1 MKKKDKTLSVRFGE
15 VHIGRMLYDNLKGH
29 GPWQAMGGPDV
40 LGGAL
45 DCNFY
50 WLCIEKRQVCIKE

>member
-29 GPWQAMGGPDV
+29 GPRQAMGGPDV

-50 WLCIEKRQVCIKE
+50 